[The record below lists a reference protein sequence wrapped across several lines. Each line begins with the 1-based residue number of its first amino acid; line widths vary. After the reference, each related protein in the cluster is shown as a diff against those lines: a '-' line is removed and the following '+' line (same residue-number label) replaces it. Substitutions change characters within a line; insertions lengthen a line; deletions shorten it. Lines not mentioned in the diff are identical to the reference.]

1 MKMRANLCSW
11 KKKINEGHPWCYL
24 LMKHMDINLTSK
36 RIRDIKGSWNRLQTV
51 EDEENISIIGTKKN
65 LINLKKATSK
75 DIYLNLMIDELPT
88 TITPKDNQDINDLNY
103 SFKWIKKS
111 HIENKTKETVLKLI
125 HRKLYT
131 TDNDGGTDVIYNT
144 THSKDIWNIIKL
156 IWKKFTN
163 TKLKSTP
170 KNVLY
175 NSLNRSNNNAKNYLI
190 CTTIREVYRSYCNDI
205 LNNIP
210 QDVKQSIKNIRKY

>member
-175 NSLNRSNNNAKNYLI
+175 NSLNRTNNNAKKI
-190 CTTIREVYRSYCNDI
+190 I
-205 LNNIP
+205 
-210 QDVKQSIKNIRKY
+210 